1 MALPRLDTPTYEIT
15 IPSTGET
22 TKYRPFLVKEQ
33 KVLMMAQE
41 SDDIANI
48 ANTISELVSSCT
60 NGQVDAIAS
69 PVFDIEYLFMKI
81 RAKSVGET
89 AKLIVTCPDDKETK
103 VPIEIKLDQIETQ
116 MFDDHTNQ
124 INITDT
130 IKIVMR
136 YPTLKDYAQ
145 YSTQKDA
152 SMMFEMINHCIAEI
166 HYDDKIYNR
175 ADTSE
180 KEIQEFVDQ
189 MNTEQFQ
196 NVVSFFETMPR
207 LRHEIQVTNPK
218 TKVESTVLLEGLQ
231 SFLG

>member
-89 AKLIVTCPDDKETK
+89 K

-175 ADTSE
+175 S
-180 KEIQEFVDQ
+180 
-189 MNTEQFQ
+189 N
-196 NVVSFFETMPR
+196 
-207 LRHEIQVTNPK
+207 
-218 TKVESTVLLEGLQ
+218 
-231 SFLG
+231 